1 MDSFFASVCPRAGR
15 TRKKQ
20 KGRLL
25 HSQEES
31 TPSLRFANGTQSLF
45 AEQPA
50 ADGLTR
56 AAAGTGGKNNR
67 CRTGNDVTAG
77 KDIGYGGLSG
87 FLVHFDISAF
97 GLLEI
102 LRGLKKNGSSWKLET
117 SATVTE
123 SSSVSIATWV

>member
-25 HSQEES
+25 PSQEES
-31 TPSLRFANGTQSLF
+31 TPSLRFANGMQSLF

-77 KDIGYGGLSG
+77 KDIGY
-87 FLVHFDISAF
+87 
-97 GLLEI
+97 
-102 LRGLKKNGSSWKLET
+102 LRFPRSL
-117 SATVTE
+117 
-123 SSSVSIATWV
+123 